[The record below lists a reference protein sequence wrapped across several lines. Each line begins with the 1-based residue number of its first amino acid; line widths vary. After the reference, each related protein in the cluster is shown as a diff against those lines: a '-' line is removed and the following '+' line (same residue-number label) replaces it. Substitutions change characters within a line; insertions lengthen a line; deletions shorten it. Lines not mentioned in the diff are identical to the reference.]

1 MNNKN
6 KSLYIT
12 RFKKMIEEHYALVD
26 DRLRY
31 KKRKKESSEFKT
43 IPYIFE
49 VYKKIDKLHKENNH
63 LNLHDFKNILIKT
76 DFYLEGL
83 NVILKEYYLKCP
95 ECYNKYY
102 ARNIMLS
109 PVLILDEGPNYR
121 VLCDIT
127 I

>member
-1 MNNKN
+1 M
-6 KSLYIT
+6 IT
-12 RFKKMIEEHYALVD
+12 YVVVWALSGELKRLIE

-31 KKRKKESSEFKT
+31 KKRKKSSEFRT

-49 VYKKIDKLHKENNH
+49 VYKKIDKLHKESNH
-63 LNLHDFKNILIKT
+63 INLHDFKNILIKT

-83 NVILKEYYLKCP
+83 EVILKEYYLKCP
-95 ECYNKYY
+95 DCYSKYY

-109 PVLILDEGPNYR
+109 PVLILDEGPNFR

-127 I
+127 IL

>member
-1 MNNKN
+1 MWALSGELKR
-6 KSLYIT
+6 L
-12 RFKKMIEEHYALVD
+12 IE

-31 KKRKKESSEFKT
+31 KKRKKSSEFKT

-76 DFYLEGL
+76 DFYLEGSE
-83 NVILKEYYLKCP
+83 VILKEYYLKCP
-95 ECYNKYY
+95 DSYNKYY
-102 ARNIMLS
+102 ARNIMFS
-109 PVLILDEGPNYR
+109 PVLILNEGPNFW

-127 I
+127 IL